1 MKRMKKTK
9 KNFFFYIKTCQI
21 FNKKKSLFF
30 KITKFADLII
40 SLKKN
45 YLEKIKKPEKKK

>member
-21 FNKKKSLFF
+21 FNKKKSLFL
-30 KITKFADLII
+30 DLNWIQI
-40 SLKKN
+40 H
-45 YLEKIKKPEKKK
+45 